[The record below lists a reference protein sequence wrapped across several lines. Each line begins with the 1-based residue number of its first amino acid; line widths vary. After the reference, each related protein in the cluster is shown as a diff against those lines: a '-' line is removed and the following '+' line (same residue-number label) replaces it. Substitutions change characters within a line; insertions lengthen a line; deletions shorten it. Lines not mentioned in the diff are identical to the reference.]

1 MKHIPRLQKATPAKG
16 MEDWHHYLPVPD
28 KSIRRNFYLTSAGRS
43 TVWPG
48 ETYPKHQH
56 PRLYHFSWEEGRT
69 LPEFQLLLL
78 TEGHGKFQ
86 SKDTGEINIGPG
98 QAVLL
103 CPDVW
108 HRYRPDRESGWT
120 EKWVQFDGPF
130 AVQLMEQGII
140 SPAKPV
146 INPGDFRAAEDQFNR
161 LLDLIHHAPT
171 VNTISFSLEALAVL
185 ASVLREVPVTASR
198 FHVDDPRQTDAIV
211 AAALDYIWTQGGNVI
226 DVPAVA
232 NAVGVTR
239 RTLERH
245 MVAMLGHGVL
255 EEIIN
260 CRFARAERLL
270 RSTSFSLKTI
280 VHLSGFGSIENMR
293 QVFMSRTNMSPLSYR
308 GEAKNENEPEAERR
322 KS

>member
-1 MKHIPRLQKATPAKG
+1 MKRIPGFQG
-16 MEDWHHYLPVPD
+16 VSVDEGSGDWHHYLPISDLP
-28 KSIRRNFYLTSAGRS
+28 IRHHFYLTSIGQS
-43 TVWPG
+43 TVRPG
-48 ETYPKHQH
+48 EDYPRHQH

-78 TEGHGKFQ
+78 TEGHGKFH
-86 SKDTGEINIGPG
+86 SKAAGEIKISAG
-98 QAVLL
+98 QAMLL

-130 AVQLMEQGII
+130 AVQLVEQGMI
-140 SPAKPV
+140 SPARPV
-146 INPGDFRAAEDQFNR
+146 VNPGDFRMVDDQFNR
-161 LLDLIHHAPT
+161 LLNMIHQAPS
-171 VNTISFSLEALAVL
+171 VNTVSFSLEALAIL
-185 ASVLREVPVTASR
+185 ASVLRAIPASVPR
-198 FHVDDPRQTDAIV
+198 FQVDDPRQADAIV

-245 MVAMLGHGVL
+245 VLAMLGHGVL
-255 EEIIN
+255 EEIVN

-270 RSTSFSLKTI
+270 RSTSFSLKMI

-293 QVFMSRTNMSPLSYR
+293 QVFMSRTKMSPLIYR
-308 GEAKNENEPEAERR
+308 GETKFKLGLQAEQH
-322 KS
+322 KP